1 MFSPLL
7 LLIILYLSI
16 LSWRFV
22 GLSHCLGRFHRGW
35 VTCLSF
41 LLFVIL
47 LLRCTWDLAKSIS
60 LFVTNETTFVIS
72 TAPST
77 FTTEQI
83 NASAATSG
91 SVIWI
96 FLHLMYIYIYI
107 HILHS
112 LSWSFGIPCE
122 IFLFSTA
129 PSTSLLTFETEET
142 SAPCASAATS
152 GSVIR
157 IFLHLTCTYIYIYIH
172 ITFAFL
178 VFWHSMWNLP
188 RWLKDFIFS
197 KETFFT
203 FKTDLVPDSSLAK
216 SGRLQVFLCQDSQTR
231 EEEMR
236 EAETQYIRTRS
247 ETVIC

>member
-1 MFSPLL
+1 
-7 LLIILYLSI
+7 
-16 LSWRFV
+16 
-22 GLSHCLGRFHRGW
+22 
-35 VTCLSF
+35 
-41 LLFVIL
+41 
-47 LLRCTWDLAKSIS
+47 
-60 LFVTNETTFVIS
+60 
-72 TAPST
+72 
-77 FTTEQI
+77 
-83 NASAATSG
+83 
-91 SVIWI
+91 
-96 FLHLMYIYIYI
+96 MYIYIYI
-107 HILHS
+107 YIYILQS
-112 LSWSFGIPCE
+112 LPWSFGIPCE

-188 RWLKDFIFS
+188 RWVRVWLFPILCSVKGFYSS
-197 KETFFT
+197 KETFFS

-216 SGRLQVFLCQDSQTR
+216 SGRLQAFLCQDSQTR
-231 EEEMR
+231 EEKMR

-247 ETVIC
+247 ETVVC